1 MKMAKIILKIYKSN
15 MIIINNDMIKNV
27 INIIENGNDL
37 NLMMMKIIWKL
48 IIMKIMKKM
57 LNNLM

>member
-1 MKMAKIILKIYKSN
+1 

-37 NLMMMKIIWKL
+37 NLMMMKIIWK
-48 IIMKIMKKM
+48 IIMKIMMKLLK
-57 LNNLM
+57 N